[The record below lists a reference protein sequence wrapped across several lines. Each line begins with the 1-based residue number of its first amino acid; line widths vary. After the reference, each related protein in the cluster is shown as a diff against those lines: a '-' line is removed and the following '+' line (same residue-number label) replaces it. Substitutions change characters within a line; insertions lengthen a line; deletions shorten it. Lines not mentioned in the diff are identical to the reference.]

1 MFVLVP
7 LAVRSIKQES
17 MEQQFEINNQQRS
30 LLGNH
35 SQMNGEFPCLTLN
48 GTTFRTDIS
57 RSQVPICGFWR
68 YLENHLYL
76 EYLIGVLL

>member
-1 MFVLVP
+1 
-7 LAVRSIKQES
+7 

-57 RSQVPICGFWR
+57 RSQVPINVVFGDILRIIFI
-68 YLENHLYL
+68 LS
-76 EYLIGVLL
+76 I

>member
-1 MFVLVP
+1 
-7 LAVRSIKQES
+7 

-57 RSQVPICGFWR
+57 WSQVPVNVVFGDILRIIFI
-68 YLENHLYL
+68 LS
-76 EYLIGVLL
+76 I

>member
-1 MFVLVP
+1 MFVLLP
-7 LAVRSIKQES
+7 LAVRPIKQES

-57 RSQVPICGFWR
+57 RSQVPINVVFGDILRIIFI
-68 YLENHLYL
+68 LS
-76 EYLIGVLL
+76 I

>member
-1 MFVLVP
+1 MFVLLP

-57 RSQVPICGFWR
+57 RSQVPINVVFGDILRIIFI
-68 YLENHLYL
+68 LS
-76 EYLIGVLL
+76 I